1 MKLLGYA
8 GFLVCPIYL
17 DVVGVMAPP
26 DKTITADLADQ
37 IHRYARLDG
46 GLYHPSLLE
55 DLVREEQKRE
65 QFRHL
70 KVIFY
75 SGSPLENTTGEWLS
89 SRFGCVRNI
98 IGSTE
103 GFGWPAL
110 RVVDPV
116 ADWNYTHFVPI
127 KGLNFVSVGIDGAY
141 GVDGNLYELIVERTP
156 DTETFTNFFHARPDE
171 REWRTKDLWKPH
183 PNPAMSG
190 HWLYQG
196 RTDDLVVL
204 SGEIK
209 MYASAL
215 EDKIS
220 NHPLIRS
227 ALVGGKQRK
236 WPFLLLELVD
246 QPTGD
251 LTEQQRLLEEDIWP
265 WIDEIN
271 KESTHDSVRLRLS
284 LVLIADA
291 ARPFV
296 RLAKGSLARNP
307 TLELYEEDVDRLYA
321 EVDAR

>member
-1 MKLLGYA
+1 MMKLLGYA
-8 GFLVCPIYL
+8 GFLILPAYL
-17 DVVGVMAPP
+17 DVVGIMAPP

-46 GLYHPSLLE
+46 GIYHPSLLE
-55 DLVREEQKRE
+55 DLVRDEQKRE
-65 QFRHL
+65 QFGHL
-70 KVIFY
+70 EVVFY
-75 SGSPLENTTGEWLS
+75 GGSPLESTTGDWIAS
-89 SRFGCVRNI
+89 KFGIVRNVL
-98 IGSTE
+98 GSTE
-103 GFGWPAL
+103 GFGWPTLTIA
-110 RVVDPV
+110 DPV
-116 ADWNYTHFVPI
+116 ADWSYVHFFPTKGVKFVP
-127 KGLNFVSVGIDGAY
+127 VGIDNTY
-141 GVDGNLYELIVERTP
+141 GVDGDLYELVAERTLE
-156 DTETFTNFFHARPDE
+156 TETFTNFFHVRPDLN
-171 REWRTKDLWKPH
+171 EWRTKDLFKPH
-183 PNPAMSG
+183 PNPAMTG

-220 NHPLIRS
+220 KHPFIRS

-246 QPTGD
+246 QPTGE
-251 LTEQQRLLEEDIWP
+251 LPEQKRLLEEEIWP
-265 WIDEIN
+265 WVDEIN

-291 ARPFV
+291 TRPFV

-307 TLELYEEDVDRLYA
+307 TLELYKEDVDRLYA
-321 EVDAR
+321 AIDA